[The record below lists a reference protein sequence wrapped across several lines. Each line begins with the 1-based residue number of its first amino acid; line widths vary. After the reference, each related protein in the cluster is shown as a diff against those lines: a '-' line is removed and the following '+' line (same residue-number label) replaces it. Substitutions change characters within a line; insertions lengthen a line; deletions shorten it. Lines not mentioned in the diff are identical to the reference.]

1 MLWRIFRLIEA
12 AGMRR
17 KDTNM
22 ANQDTAT
29 NQPKKEQSYG
39 VARANRY
46 DPLRLFLTPGSLL
59 RMNPFS
65 LMTKMTEE
73 MVRVFG
79 EIASNRGNGGGETM
93 WAPAIEVSE
102 RDGKYVIHAE
112 LAGVKPEAVKLEV
125 TEDGIVLEGERE
137 VQREE
142 DKGGIH
148 LTEREYGHF
157 YRSIPLPEGANIEQ
171 ARAKFENGVLE
182 ITVPVPE
189 QKNKPRQIPIETTT
203 AASSTTGKAA

>member
-1 MLWRIFRLIEA
+1 
-12 AGMRR
+12 
-17 KDTNM
+17 M

-29 NQPKKEQSYG
+29 NQPKKEQSQGQAVARSSQPCG

-46 DPLRLFLTPGSLL
+46 DPLGLFLTPGSLL

-73 MVRVFG
+73 MARAFG
-79 EIASNRGNGGGETM
+79 DIASNRGNAGAAI

-102 RDGKYVIHAE
+102 RDGNYVIHAE
-112 LAGVKPEAVKLEV
+112 LAGVKPEEVKLEV
-125 TEDGIVLEGERE
+125 TDEGIVLEGERQVE
-137 VQREE
+137 REE
-142 DKGGIH
+142 NKGGVH

-182 ITVPVPE
+182 VTVPVPE
-189 QKNKPRQIPIETTT
+189 QKNKPRQIPIEATT
-203 AASSTTGKAA
+203 AASASTTGKAA